1 LFQFE
6 KKLTLYNKYIKVI
19 KLNILYFHN
28 YMSQSLN
35 YQNINNNELI
45 ITLIDI

>member
-1 LFQFE
+1 
-6 KKLTLYNKYIKVI
+6 
-19 KLNILYFHN
+19 
-28 YMSQSLN
+28 MSQSLN